1 MRDTMLAACLASLRS
16 GPMRTGTA
24 IVLSVLLVVIVLA
37 AGVQLVLAR

>member
-1 MRDTMLAACLASLRS
+1 MLALVTASPRS

>member
-1 MRDTMLAACLASLRS
+1 
-16 GPMRTGTA
+16 MRTGTA